1 MLFQGGDVIIR
12 WYIQTVAG
20 YIQDY
25 YIGSK
30 FYFNWSWLIIFYY
43 SIQPAFAILLNNN
56 NKLMIIEMA
65 VFSIIVIIPS
75 VYMRLIRHHYLDTL
89 QQIIRCD
96 LTEAAFVWYLV
107 RMSVSLITGIIF
119 IVLVVNE
126 RINIKCMYIIAGTL
140 LVLSLAM
147 LIVAGLNR
155 ASLSVMYMLC
165 AVADVIGVIV
175 LAVTGLRTLS

>member
-1 MLFQGGDVIIR
+1 MSRGLGDVYKR
-12 WYIQTVAG
+12 Q
-20 YIQDY
+20 
-25 YIGSK
+25 
-30 FYFNWSWLIIFYY
+30 
-43 SIQPAFAILLNNN
+43 
-56 NKLMIIEMA
+56 
-65 VFSIIVIIPS
+65 
-75 VYMRLIRHHYLDTL
+75 
-89 QQIIRCD
+89 
-96 LTEAAFVWYLV
+96 AFVWYLV

>member
-1 MLFQGGDVIIR
+1 MNRKGQALVEFVLILPIFIMILFSIVDFG
-12 WYIQTVAG
+12 
-20 YIQDY
+20 
-25 YIGSK
+25 
-30 FYFNWSWLIIFYY
+30 IIFNKKNELENI
-43 SIQPAFAILLNNN
+43 SIDIINLLNNN
-56 NKLMIIEMA
+56 NKLMIIEIA

-75 VYMRLIRHHYLDTL
+75 VIYAFNPPSLFGYLTTDNTL
-89 QQIIRCD
+89 CD

-147 LIVAGLNR
+147 LIVSGLNR

>member
-1 MLFQGGDVIIR
+1 MISSSL
-12 WYIQTVAG
+12 
-20 YIQDY
+20 
-25 YIGSK
+25 
-30 FYFNWSWLIIFYY
+30 
-43 SIQPAFAILLNNN
+43 ILLNNN
-56 NKLMIIEMA
+56 NKLMIIEIA

-75 VYMRLIRHHYLDTL
+75 VIYAFNPPSLFGYLTTDNTL
-89 QQIIRCD
+89 CD